1 MAKVLMAQREN
12 AAEENLIYLEDTR
25 NDHNQMLTRFL
36 NDRLQDE
43 MSVVDL
49 LNYEYQKTPSAEE
62 SQEESLEKLEDAEE
76 T

>member
-1 MAKVLMAQREN
+1 MCVHSLCSHPTVVACHQ
-12 AAEENLIYLEDTR
+12 DTR